1 MAESNPSQQEQQPD
15 ATIATG
21 QDYFRS
27 LFGGALEQAGMTEAE
42 LRASPSGQ
50 DTKVGSMAAS
60 QASQAGSHAAPEG
73 HARSSSSASPAAA
86 DDDRE
91 GRRSAN
97 EIDSAITSRL
107 ASTSLDANL
116 RPISLSRRRRS
127 STPPSDTEADDSEQ
141 ANGSQAAR
149 RASLVSAL
157 ASSSSSLPPAPSA
170 AASSFSVAPQSTQQ
184 NQQQQEQQSTASS
197 ARRAGAAASAN
208 ALTRRPSSSSR
219 AALSREAAMEF
230 ARHRGGGL
238 GTPTGE
244 KTYIGGF
251 NGYGGVTSPGG
262 GGGGSGLPSGTMTPV
277 MDKDGLGWPAKK
289 TLDRLRY
296 TSEQAKANQRKMAD
310 AVRTVLECLGE
321 DPDREGLKATPD
333 RYAKALLWMTRGY
346 EERLS
351 DVIANAIFDEDH
363 DEMVIV
369 RDIEIASLC
378 EHHLVPFKGKIHI
391 GYIPN
396 RLVIGLSKLARIAET
411 FARRLQV
418 QERLTKQVALALDE
432 AIRPQGVAVVV
443 ECEHMCM
450 VMRGVQKVGSST
462 VTSCMLGV
470 FRDRQK
476 TRQEFLDLIR
486 H

>member
-1 MAESNPSQQEQQPD
+1 M
-15 ATIATG
+15 T
-21 QDYFRS
+21 QD
-27 LFGGALEQAGMTEAE
+27 E
-42 LRASPSGQ
+42 
-50 DTKVGSMAAS
+50 
-60 QASQAGSHAAPEG
+60 
-73 HARSSSSASPAAA
+73 SSSRGAA
-86 DDDRE
+86 E
-91 GRRSAN
+91 
-97 EIDSAITSRL
+97 
-107 ASTSLDANL
+107 
-116 RPISLSRRRRS
+116 
-127 STPPSDTEADDSEQ
+127 
-141 ANGSQAAR
+141 
-149 RASLVSAL
+149 
-157 ASSSSSLPPAPSA
+157 ASSSSSSA
-170 AASSFSVAPQSTQQ
+170 AAQGPLEDTPASTFATGHELF
-184 NQQQQEQQSTASS
+184 NSMFGNAMERAGLTNDDLRAARQQEQQQQSAPASS
-197 ARRAGAAASAN
+197 STPQPMQPPAAKRPARRPANHGEEMEAFVARSTRHIGNSARSNAQPQTSNEADPVESSISDRLASTHLSTTNGRPSASGAAF
-208 ALTRRPSSSSR
+208 PSSSSSSLDAPPSDSEDDADPLNNGMHSSTSSLGAR
-219 AALSREAAMEF
+219 RRPRDTTASSSVAHSRRSSSSSRPALSREAALEF
-230 ARHRGGGL
+230 AKLRGGGL

-244 KTYIGGF
+244 KTFIGAF
-251 NGYGGVTSPGG
+251 GG
-262 GGGGSGLPSGTMTPV
+262 GPSGPSSAMASGTMTPV

-289 TLDRLRY
+289 TLDRLHY
-296 TSEQAKANQRKMAD
+296 TPEQAKANQARLAG

-351 DVIANAIFDEDH
+351 DVIANAIFDEEH

-369 RDIEIASLC
+369 RDIEISSLC

-411 FARRLQV
+411 FAKRLQV

-432 AIRPQGVAVVV
+432 ALRPRGVAVVV